1 MSNYVYRVN
10 ENHNYVWEVATLS
23 WVVMTQP
30 SGGAGGGGD
39 ASAANQL
46 LGNASLA
53 SIDGKLGS
61 LGQKAMA
68 GSAPIVIA
76 SDQSAVP
83 VADGGGSLT
92 VDGTVAASNFPAT
105 ADTNS
110 GVKSASTLRVVLATD
125 QPALTNKLLVTPD
138 SVALPA
144 NQSVNAAQLAG
155 TTTDTNSGAKSA
167 GTLRVVL
174 ATDQPQLTAKL
185 LVTPDSV
192 ALPANQSVNQTQW
205 GGTAV
210 DVNSGTKSAG
220 TVRVVIATDQPAL
233 TNKLLVTPDSV
244 ALPANQ
250 SVNAAQI
257 NGVTP
262 LMGAGSTG
270 TGALRTTES
279 GSPTGTQSSVA
290 GTVTADTTILA
301 SNAARMGAAVYN
313 DSTAV
318 LTLLVGAGT
327 QSATVFTL
335 KIAAGG
341 YYEVPFKFTGR
352 LAGNWASATGSA
364 RVTEYS

>member
-1 MSNYVYRVN
+1 MSTNYIYRVAQSN
-10 ENHNYVWEVATLS
+10 NYVWDVATLAF
-23 WVVMTQP
+23 VVMTQP
-30 SGGAGGGGD
+30 GGGSGGGGD

-46 LGNASLA
+46 LQTADLDILVA
-53 SIDGKLGS
+53 RQPT
-61 LGQKAMA
+61 LGQKVMA
-68 GSAPIVIA
+68 GSSPVVVA
-76 SDQSAVP
+76 SDQSAIP
-83 VADGGGSLT
+83 VS
-92 VDGTVAASNFPAT
+92 GTVTTTPPSNASTNVAQVAGT
-105 ADTNS
+105 VADTNS
-110 GVKSASTLRVVLATD
+110 GVKSAGTLRVVLATD
-125 QPALTNKLLVTPD
+125 QPALTSKLLVTPD

-144 NQSVNAAQLAG
+144 NQSMNAAQLAG

-167 GTLRVVL
+167 GTL
-174 ATDQPQLTAKL
+174 
-185 LVTPDSV
+185 
-192 ALPANQSVNQTQW
+192 
-205 GGTAV
+205 
-210 DVNSGTKSAG
+210 
-220 TVRVVIATDQPAL
+220 RVVIATDQPAL

-290 GTVTADTTILA
+290 GTVTADTVILA
-301 SNAARMGAAVYN
+301 SNVARMGAAVYN